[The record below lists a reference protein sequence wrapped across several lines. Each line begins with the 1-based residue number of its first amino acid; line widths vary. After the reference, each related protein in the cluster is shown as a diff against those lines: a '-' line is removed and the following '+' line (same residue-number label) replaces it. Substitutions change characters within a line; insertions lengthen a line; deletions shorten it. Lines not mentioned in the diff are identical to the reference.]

1 MNLFINKR
9 ETSIYK
15 LNSLYVLFIFFTSS
29 LALAQS
35 DVDMNSY
42 CFGAAIDLSQVK
54 RNLSILL
61 LPKDIVEL
69 REEDH
74 CIDIVSTP
82 DRAKLFEKFL
92 SKRYDLKQ
100 DVRTS
105 FSDSSKEVLPNN
117 SCTVEFKTTKKI
129 KKDVKTFKIG
139 SKNSIKDSEQTSTET
154 STMDLVL
161 GAGIEGELS
170 ATPDSLNII
179 CRPVLGAERANL
191 IFSFAQK
198 DKAKVK
204 TEVLVGKGE
213 WLNVASVVK
222 ELNDKLKTLGIP
234 QTEIGSTEGI
244 ENTIYE
250 IRYK

>member
-1 MNLFINKR
+1 M
-9 ETSIYK
+9 
-15 LNSLYVLFIFFTSS
+15 
-29 LALAQS
+29 
-35 DVDMNSY
+35 
-42 CFGAAIDLSQVK
+42 
-54 RNLSILL
+54 
-61 LPKDIVEL
+61 
-69 REEDH
+69 
-74 CIDIVSTP
+74 
-82 DRAKLFEKFL
+82 
-92 SKRYDLKQ
+92 
-100 DVRTS
+100 
-105 FSDSSKEVLPNN
+105 
-117 SCTVEFKTTKKI
+117 
-129 KKDVKTFKIG
+129 KTFKIG
-139 SKNSIKDSEQTSTET
+139 SKNGIKDSEQTSTET

-179 CRPVLGAERANL
+179 CRPVLGTERANL

-234 QTEIGSTEGI
+234 QTEIGSTEGF

>member
-1 MNLFINKR
+1 M
-9 ETSIYK
+9 
-15 LNSLYVLFIFFTSS
+15 SS
-29 LALAQS
+29 SWAYAEGSEDL
-35 DVDMNSY
+35 NSY
-42 CFGAAIDLSQVK
+42 CFGAAVNLAQVK
-54 RNLSILL
+54 RNLSVLL
-61 LPKDIVEL
+61 LPKDIVEI

-82 DRAKLFEKFL
+82 DRAKLFEKYL
-92 SKRYDLKQ
+92 SKRYDLKH
-100 DVRTS
+100 DVKTS
-105 FSDSSKEVLPNN
+105 FSESSKEVLPNN

-129 KKDVKTFKIG
+129 KKEVKTFKVG
-139 SKNSIKDSEQTSTET
+139 SKNGLKDSEQTSTET
-154 STMDLVL
+154 STMDLLL
-161 GAGIEGELS
+161 GAGVEGELS

-179 CRPVLGAERANL
+179 CRPVVGSERANL

-204 TEVLVGKGE
+204 TEVLVGRGE

-222 ELNDKLKTLGIP
+222 ELNDKLKTIGIP
-234 QTEIGSTEGI
+234 QTEVGSTEGF

>member
-1 MNLFINKR
+1 MNLFISKR
-9 ETSIYK
+9 ETNIYK
-15 LNSLYVLFIFFTSS
+15 LNSLLLFIYLVSS
-29 LALAQS
+29 SIAYAEAS
-35 DVDMNSY
+35 EDMNSY
-42 CFGAAIDLSQVK
+42 CFGGAVSLAQVK
-54 RNLSILL
+54 RNLSVLL

-74 CIDIVSTP
+74 CIDIVSSP
-82 DRAKLFEKFL
+82 DRAKLFEKYL

-100 DVRTS
+100 DVKTS
-105 FSDSSKEVLPNN
+105 FSESSKEVLPNN

-129 KKDVKTFKIG
+129 KKDEKTFKIG
-139 SKNSIKDSEQTSTET
+139 SKNGLKDSEQTSTET
-154 STMDLVL
+154 STMDLLL
-161 GAGIEGELS
+161 GAGVEGELS

-179 CRPVLGAERANL
+179 CRPVLGGERANL
-191 IFSFAQK
+191 IFSFVQK

-204 TEVLVGKGE
+204 TEVLVGRGE

-222 ELNDKLKTLGIP
+222 ELNDKLKTIGIP
-234 QTEIGSTEGI
+234 QTEVGSTAGF